1 MHPILGGSVSGG
13 SPNTNIISFL
23 TIATLGDSKDFGDLS
38 RNVADA
44 GAAASPT
51 RYVIFGGKTEPASQK
66 SDEIAYV
73 QIATTGNANDFGN
86 LTESINE
93 TAGLSNG
100 HGGL

>member
-1 MHPILGGSVSGG
+1 MEKLP
-13 SPNTNIISFL
+13 
-23 TIATLGDSKDFGDLS
+23 
-38 RNVADA
+38 
-44 GAAASPT
+44 AASPT